1 MGYILIVIAIILAF
15 KVATSKAIAKN
26 ENIESKSIRENL
38 NIKGELIYETYV
50 KYCGG
55 HPDLSEAGTF
65 KINVYENDIVIYKN
79 NHSIG
84 VTSGNNSSGNGIVI
98 RSENIINVSVVD
110 KTQII
115 SDVKLSNVLLFG
127 VAGLAINNKKKEE
140 MSYINLEYKINDR
153 IYNLILSSDIEKDLG
168 TLYKELTAGVGGLE
182 RMIKL
187 SNSINKT
194 ITSNDENTNAVNI
207 FQSNN

>member
-1 MGYILIVIAIILAF
+1 MGYILLVIAIVLAF
-15 KVATSKAIAKN
+15 KAATSKAISKN

-55 HPDLSEAGTF
+55 HPNLNEAGTF
-65 KINVYENDIVIYKN
+65 KINIYDNDIVIYKN
-79 NHSIG
+79 NHSMG
-84 VTSGNNSSGNGIVI
+84 VTSGNNSGDGIVI
-98 RSENIINVSVVD
+98 RSKDIVNINVVD

-115 SDVKLSNVLLFG
+115 NDIKLSNVLLFG

-140 MSYINLEYKINDR
+140 MSYVNLEYKINDR
-153 IYNLILSSDIEKDLG
+153 IFNLILSSDIEKDLN

-187 SNSINKT
+187 SNSIIK
-194 ITSNDENTNAVNI
+194 ISTSNDGSENAINI